1 MMFYECVV
9 GPDPFMTE
17 GGRFKCIYC
26 PSHVNVNWLS
36 FLVNIS
42 FAFVKMCFPLLDRM
56 FQIYQLR

>member
-36 FLVNIS
+36 FLVNGKQYIH
-42 FAFVKMCFPLLDRM
+42 
-56 FQIYQLR
+56 QINGHMLCP